1 MAIAPRPELKQ
12 LSDYVPGKSIDE
24 ICEKYGLKEAVKL
37 ASNENPWGPS
47 PKAKAAYLSIVETL
61 HLYPRGNAPSLISA
75 LAAKYGV
82 DAKNLILGNGSDEV
96 IDLIGKAFIRPGDVC
111 VGVVPTFS
119 VYEFTALEAGAEFRK
134 FDVGT
139 GKADIR
145 ELAAAVD
152 ENVRVLFLCS
162 PNNPTGV
169 YYSEAEIIELLNL
182 IPKTTLLFLDEAYAE
197 FAVAEDYP
205 KLARRLEE
213 FPNLFLNRTFSK
225 IYGLAGLR
233 LGYGMSSPE
242 VIANMWKVKPPFD
255 VNLAAQAGAVAALS
269 DTEFVETTRKYNREG
284 IEVLTKGMSE
294 LGFEV
299 LPTQGNFVCI
309 KIGERYEDLLQFL
322 ESRGMIVRGLKSF
335 GLPGYIRVTAGK
347 PEENAFFLD
356 LVKQWV
362 KG

>member
-1 MAIAPRPELKQ
+1 MSIAPRPELSN
-12 LSDYVPGKSIDE
+12 LEDYVPGKSIDE
-24 ICEKYGLKEAVKL
+24 ICEKYGLKSAVKL

-47 PKAKAAYLSIVETL
+47 PKAKEAYLSIVETL
-61 HLYPRGNAPSLISA
+61 HLYPRGNAPKLIDA
-75 LAAKYGV
+75 LAAKYKV
-82 DAKNLILGNGSDEV
+82 KVENLILGNGSDEV
-96 IDLIGKAFIRPGDVC
+96 IDLIGKAFLRPGDVC

-119 VYEFTALEAGAEFRK
+119 VYEFTTLEAGAEFRR

-139 GKADIR
+139 GKADIKK
-145 ELAAAVD
+145 LAAAVD
-152 ENVRVLFLCS
+152 EKTRVLFLCS

-169 YYSEAEIIELLNL
+169 YYTEAEILELLSL

-205 KLARRLEE
+205 KLATRLDE

-233 LGYGMSSPE
+233 LGYGMGNAE
-242 VIANMWKVKPPFD
+242 MIKNMWKVKPPFD

-269 DTEFVETTRKYNREG
+269 DTEFVESTRKHNREG

-309 KIGERYEDLLQFL
+309 KIGEKFQELLGFL
-322 ESRGMIVRGLKSF
+322 ESCGMIVRGLKSF

-356 LVKQWV
+356 LVKEWV